1 MNTLS
6 FLNNNFLLLILSGLS
21 LFLFSLDQI
30 KFNLNNLFI
39 SKLKKIISISVNT
52 TLKSFLVGLI
62 VSACIQSSSGTTA
75 IAISLLSSNYIKP
88 KNCLGIIIGANLG
101 TCLTTFITA
110 ININNISLIILII
123 SFITY
128 IIIYKYRK
136 ITILFIYIGLM
147 LLGLDILN
155 IGFNNIINNNY
166 IYNIIKTSQESTLLS
181 VLFGIFSTAIIQSS
195 SGIIG
200 IVENMYDSNLINLSS
215 SISIMLGAN
224 IGTTLTGYLATINT
238 SNNTK
243 TIINRNLLFNIIGVF
258 LFILFLKPFIIYI
271 NNIQNKYFTNNLKLS
286 IAYAHFIFNLITVI
300 LAYIF
305 FNVLTINI
313 NKKEWKPTLS

>member
-1 MNTLS
+1 M
-6 FLNNNFLLLILSGLS
+6 
-21 LFLFSLDQI
+21 
-30 KFNLNNLFI
+30 
-39 SKLKKIISISVNT
+39 SIV
-52 TLKSFLVGLI
+52 F
-62 VSACIQSSSGTTA
+62 
-75 IAISLLSSNYIKP
+75 
-88 KNCLGIIIGANLG
+88 
-101 TCLTTFITA
+101 
-110 ININNISLIILII
+110 ILII

-128 IIIYKYRK
+128 LVIYKYRK

-271 NNIQNKYFTNNLKLS
+271 NNIQNKYFTHNLKLS